1 MKRAYE
7 IKIER
12 GENWQGAEYVV
23 VAASDEEAVRK
34 AKKQCADAHGVKT
47 GWRCTSLREREA
59 VLIA

>member
-1 MKRAYE
+1 
-7 IKIER
+7 
-12 GENWQGAEYVV
+12 
-23 VAASDEEAVRK
+23 VRK